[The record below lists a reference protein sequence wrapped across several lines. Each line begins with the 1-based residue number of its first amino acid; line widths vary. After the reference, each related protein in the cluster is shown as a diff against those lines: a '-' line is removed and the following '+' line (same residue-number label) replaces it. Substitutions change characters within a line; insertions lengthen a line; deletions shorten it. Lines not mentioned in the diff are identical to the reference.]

1 MAAQQPTKAE
11 DSPWP
16 DATYAWFV
24 VVILALANA
33 VSFVDR
39 LILSLLVPEIKADL
53 GLSDTEI
60 SLLQG
65 FAFALFYAFMGLPIA
80 RLADSKNRKYIIVIG
95 VTLWSIMTAVCGL
108 ARNFTQIF
116 LARVGVGV
124 GEASL
129 SPSAYSIL
137 ADYFPPNK
145 LALPIG
151 VFSAGVSG
159 GMGLSLIAGAAAIQA
174 VAAIGVVYIPFIG
187 PLANWRLV
195 FIMVGTLGIVIVVLM
210 MFVREPIRR
219 DAQTVKANDRQSV
232 TSIPI
237 KEVWAYLKANWK
249 LYLFVM
255 GGYGFTSISIYG
267 VLSWTPA
274 FYMRS
279 FGVTASEAGFIM
291 GAFALLGG
299 ISGAI
304 FGGALADWLERRGD
318 ENAKLRILFIC
329 CLVLIFPGIIA
340 PLMPNIWLAASV
352 LFFSFF
358 FGTMPAGPTGAFV
371 QIITPNRMRA
381 QFGAIYQFALNLLG
395 IGIGPTAVALITD
408 YVFMDELMVRY
419 SIAITVAIFNPLA
432 ALFVWLGF
440 RHYPKV
446 RDSLVIAKA

>member
-1 MAAQQPTKAE
+1 MVAQEPTTPA

-16 DATYAWFV
+16 DASYAWFV

-95 VTLWSIMTAVCGL
+95 VTLWSLMTAVCGL
-108 ARNFTQIF
+108 ARNFAQIF
-116 LARVGVGV
+116 MARVGVGV

-151 VFSAGVSG
+151 AFSAGVSG
-159 GMGLSLIAGAAAIQA
+159 GMGLSFIAGAAAIQA

-195 FIMVGTLGIVIVVLM
+195 FVMVGALGIFIVVLM
-210 MFVREPIRR
+210 TFVREPVRR
-219 DAQTVKANDRQSV
+219 GAPADNANDTKSA

-237 KEVWAYLKANWK
+237 REVWAYLKGNWK

-279 FGVTASEAGFIM
+279 FGVTAPEAGFIL
-291 GAFALLGG
+291 GTFALLGG
-299 ISGAI
+299 VSGALV
-304 FGGALADWLERRGD
+304 GGAVADWLERRGD
-318 ENAKLRILFIC
+318 ENAKLRVLFVC

-340 PLMPNIWLAASV
+340 PLMPNIWMAAGV

-381 QFGAIYQFALNLLG
+381 QFGAIYQLALNLLG
-395 IGIGPTAVALITD
+395 LGIGPTAVALITD
-408 YVFMDELMVRY
+408 FVFMDEMMVRY
-419 SIAITVAIFNPLA
+419 SIAISVAIFNPLA
-432 ALFVWLGF
+432 ALFVWLGY

-446 RDSLVIAKA
+446 RESLVIAKA